1 MSNQARGKNAK
12 IYALKFIVILNAWEN
27 IIEQFVGK
35 DVMIKLS

>member
-12 IYALKFIVILNAWEN
+12 IYTLKFIVILNAWEN